1 VAELSSAKT
10 LGGIGSILLIL
21 TLVPSVG
28 FVLGIVG
35 WILVLVSLKEISDI
49 TKTSKIFTDALVA
62 VILSIIGLVVA
73 GVVVLGSVFRFFRI
87 NGYTIG
93 GVRPS
98 TPPTDI
104 GGLIVGILLGL
115 AVLWVF
121 SVISSVFLKRSLDGV
136 SSALNVGMFRTAAL
150 LYLIGAALTIVLV
163 GFIIIFV
170 AEILLIVAFFSIP
183 DDLPARPQGA
193 EPTWAPPMA

>member
-1 VAELSSAKT
+1 MAELSSAKT

-35 WILVLVSLKEISDI
+35 WILVLVSLKQISDVM
-49 TKTSKIFTDALVA
+49 KENKIFTDAVVA
-62 VILSIIGLVVA
+62 VVLSIIGLVVA
-73 GVVVLGSVFRFFRI
+73 GVVVLGTIFRFFRI
-87 NGYTIG
+87 NGYTFG
-93 GVRPS
+93 THPS

-104 GGLIVGILLGL
+104 GGLIVGILVGL

-121 SVISSVFLKRSLDGV
+121 SVVSSVFLKRSLDGV
-136 SSALNVGMFRTAAL
+136 SSALDVGMFRTAAL
-150 LYLIGAALTIVLV
+150 LYLIGAVLTIILV

-170 AEILLIVAFFSIP
+170 AEILLVVAFFSIP
-183 DDLPARPQGA
+183 DNVPSKPQGT
-193 EPTWAPPMA
+193 EPTWTPPVA